1 MYEVIEGG
9 GWRVRVV
16 QFNSSNNVVTCSCK
30 MFETLGLLCRHALW
44 ILIVKNVT
52 ELPVQ
57 YILKRITKDAKKD
70 SVLCDHVKPASANDE
85 L

>member
-1 MYEVIEGG
+1 
-9 GWRVRVV
+9 
-16 QFNSSNNVVTCSCK
+16 
-30 MFETLGLLCRHALW
+30 MFETLGLLCRHALR

-57 YILKRITKDAKKD
+57 YNLKRWTKDAKKD

-85 L
+85 LS

>member
-1 MYEVIEGG
+1 
-9 GWRVRVV
+9 
-16 QFNSSNNVVTCSCK
+16 
-30 MFETLGLLCRHALW
+30 MFEILGLLCQHALR

-57 YILKRITKDAKKD
+57 YILKIWTKDAKKN

-85 L
+85 LLVTSRRNKLMRSVL